1 MGVARPGTAA
11 PLPNPP
17 PPGGRERA
25 ALGPPKVELRDVGL
39 RYFGLEGET
48 EALSNI
54 SLSIKAGEFVAIIG
68 PSGCGKSTLLS
79 LISGILNPTGGAVLL
94 DGRPVTGP
102 SRKVGYMLQQ
112 DYLFEWRTI
121 LENAV
126 LGAEIQGVDMAR
138 ARERATAL
146 LTRYGL
152 GEFLH
157 HRPRQL
163 SGGMRQRVALA
174 RTLCTEP
181 DIVLLD
187 EPFSALDSQTRLALG
202 DEIGEILRRER
213 KTAILVTHDIG
224 EAISMAERVI
234 VLSRRPAQVK
244 SDRPIGFATA
254 DGGRPTPLAA
264 RNAPEFNGYFN
275 ALWQELEVHV
285 EG

>member
-1 MGVARPGTAA
+1 M
-11 PLPNPP
+11 
-17 PPGGRERA
+17 PPGNT
-25 ALGPPKVELRDVGL
+25 PPKVELRDVGL
-39 RYFGLEGET
+39 HYFSREGET
-48 EALSNI
+48 EALSGI
-54 SLSIKAGEFVAIIG
+54 SFAIGAGEFVAIIG
-68 PSGCGKSTLLS
+68 QSGCGKSTLLS
-79 LISGILNPTGGAVLL
+79 LISGILQPTVGAVLV
-94 DGRPVTGP
+94 DGKPVTGP

-126 LGAEIQGVDMAR
+126 LGAEIQGADMAR
-138 ARERATAL
+138 ARERAAAL

-174 RTLCTEP
+174 RTLVTEP

-187 EPFSALDSQTRLALG
+187 EPFSALDSQTRLALA
-202 DEIGEILRRER
+202 DEVTEILRREH

-224 EAISMAERVI
+224 EAVSMAERVV
-234 VLSRRPAQVK
+234 VLSRRPGRVK
-244 SDRPIGFATA
+244 SDRPIRFAGP
-254 DGGRPTPLAA
+254 DGARPAPFAA

-275 ALWQELEVHV
+275 TLWQELEVHV